1 MRIGFVGL
9 GVMGQAM
16 ALNLVKGG
24 HTLRVYN
31 RTPGRADIL
40 LAAGAERAETPA
52 AAAAGADVT
61 IVIVTDDR
69 AVRAVAEGDSGVL
82 AGAARG
88 SLVVDMSTISP
99 ETTRALNEAADA
111 RGITWL
117 DAPVTGGDIGAR
129 EGTLTIMVGGSKD
142 AFGRVKPVLDL
153 MGRRVVYIGDSG
165 LGQTM
170 KLVGNFIS
178 GLTLMV
184 AAEGVRLGEA
194 AGLTLDQMNEV
205 LPFSSAQS
213 FELGKI
219 IDRWGRRV
227 FDPGFS
233 VANRTKDMRLA
244 VEMAE
249 ELNFALALGAV
260 GFQFWAG
267 HAARHPSLDESSIAQ
282 HWG

>member
-24 HTLRVYN
+24 HALRVYN
-31 RTPGRADIL
+31 RTPSRAEPL
-40 LAAGAERAETPA
+40 VEAGAEWRPTPA
-52 AAAAGADVT
+52 QAADGADIT
-61 IVIVTDDR
+61 IIMVTDDQ
-69 AVRAVAEGDSGVL
+69 AVRAVAEGPDGVL
-82 AGAARG
+82 EGAARQ
-88 SLVVDMSTISP
+88 SLVIDMSTISP
-99 ETTRALNEAADA
+99 ETTRALSEAAEA
-111 RGITWL
+111 RGAVWL

-129 EGTLTIMVGGSKD
+129 EGTLTIMVGGPRE
-142 AFGRVKPVLDL
+142 AFLRARPVLEL
-153 MGRRVVYIGDSG
+153 MGRRITHIGESG

-194 AGLTLDQMNEV
+194 AGLSLEQMAEV

-213 FELGKI
+213 FELGKLM
-219 IDRWGRRV
+219 DRWGRRA
-227 FDPGFS
+227 FEPGFS

-249 ELNFALALGAV
+249 ELNFSLALGAV
-260 GFQFWAG
+260 GYQVWAG
-267 HAARHPSLDESSIAQ
+267 HAARNPGLDESSIAQ
-282 HWG
+282 RWD